1 MQGIPECSS
10 RRTMPTALSL
20 VLLIA
25 SAVLPG
31 ATPPAAAANT
41 EAQGRTIVLG
51 FDGMDPRLVEQWMA
65 DGSLPNFARL
75 RERGHYQ
82 SLATT
87 NPAQSPVAW
96 ATFAT
101 GLDPGAHGIF
111 DFLHRDAATYGP
123 KYSITSVE
131 PPERFIG
138 AFGWQLPLDSG
149 AIRTQRSGTAFWTT
163 AERHG
168 HAASVLRVPAT
179 YPADPITRML
189 SGMGVPDLLGTQGTF
204 TIYTT
209 KAGVSSSSDEGTGAR
224 IIPVAAEAGR
234 IETTF
239 SGPMH
244 PLRKAAEPITLPL
257 TIVDLGSNRVR
268 VELGSATVELQ
279 PGEWSEWQPLRFRFL
294 GLMGIQGI
302 VRIHLARA
310 FPDLQLYVSPVQF
323 DPRDPA
329 GPMASPLD
337 YAGELAERIG
347 LYHTL
352 GMAEETWSLNEEQI
366 SDAAWLD
373 MVRTVLAEREAML
386 FDTLERSD
394 SDLVVAVF
402 VQTDRVSHMFWRGLD
417 PAHPM
422 HGTVDQQGREA
433 IRWIY
438 GEADRILGRTI
449 DAMGEDDRLIVLSDH
464 GFSSFRRGVN
474 LNRWLVEQGY
484 MTLKPGQP
492 VSESLL
498 SNVDWTRTRAYAI
511 GLNSLFI
518 NRYGREALGIVRDE
532 DVAAL
537 KGEIRERLLQLSDPL
552 DGTAAVVTVEDA
564 DDLYQHSRH
573 AAAPDLLVGYA
584 AGYRASWSTALGGV
598 PEALIEENAKKWSGD
613 HLIEPSLVPGVLF
626 TSFPLETPIASIG
639 DVPTLVKQVMSLEGA
654 LPAERMAPNRGWL
667 DLASPVLSWID
678 GLLASFLPNTLRI
691 ALWGMLAGFLSMLV
705 YKWTSNQKRLA
716 DLKQQGLAI
725 QARLKDFEG
734 DMDELW
740 PILRRNLSVAWRR
753 LGLGLLPAVIASV
766 PVIFILAWMSNA
778 FDARFPPAGEHIAV
792 TAVPDATHQLPP
804 MRWQGGEVGTAE
816 QAGKWT
822 VAWPDVTAP
831 LHLVDSDGIVV
842 LTLPTAAPVSTVHQR
857 RWWNDLIGNPAGYLP
872 SPGDI
877 DAVSLELPGVE
888 FLGFGPS
895 WLRSWLTL
903 FLMVVIA
910 TSLGLK
916 SYWRLH

>member
-1 MQGIPECSS
+1 MGVPSVRK
-10 RRTMPTALSL
+10 RRHMVPVVLSL
-20 VLLIA
+20 ALLIV
-25 SAVLPG
+25 SATLPG
-31 ATPPAAAANT
+31 ATSPAVASTKARS
-41 EAQGRTIVLG
+41 RTIVLG
-51 FDGMDPRLVEQWMA
+51 FDGMDPRLAEQWMD
-65 DGSLPNFARL
+65 DGSLPHFARL

-82 SLATT
+82 ALQTT

-101 GLDPGAHGIF
+101 GLDPGSHGIF
-111 DFLHRDAATYGP
+111 DFLHRDPATYGP
-123 KYSITSVE
+123 KYSITAVE

-138 AFGWQLPLDSG
+138 VFGWQLPLDSG

-168 HAASVLRVPAT
+168 RAASVLRVPAT

-224 IIPVAAEAGR
+224 IIPVVAEAGR

-257 TIVDLGSNRVR
+257 NIVDLGSNRVR
-268 VELGSATVELQ
+268 VELGGATVELQ

-294 GLMGIQGI
+294 GFMGVPGI

-310 FPDLQLYVSPVQF
+310 FPDLQLYVSPIHF

-347 LYHTL
+347 LFHTL

-386 FDTLERSD
+386 FDTLDRGD

-417 PAHPM
+417 PTHPM
-422 HGTVDQQGREA
+422 HGTVDQQGRDA

-438 GEADRILGRTI
+438 GEADRILGRTLE
-449 DAMGEDDRLIVLSDH
+449 AMGPDDRLIVLSDH

-474 LNRWLVEQGY
+474 LNRWLVEQGF
-484 MTLKPGQP
+484 MALKPGQP
-492 VSESLL
+492 VSDSLL

-537 KGEIRERLLQLSDPL
+537 KAQIRERLLQLRDPK
-552 DGTAAVVTVEDA
+552 DSSAAVATVADA
-564 DDLYQHSRH
+564 DEIYEHSHH
-573 AAAPDLLVGYA
+573 AAVPDLLVGYA

-626 TSFPLETPIASIG
+626 TSFPLEEPITSIG
-639 DVPTLVKQVMSLEGA
+639 DVPSLVKQVMSLDGA
-654 LPAERMAPNRGWL
+654 LPASSMAPSRGWL
-667 DLASPVLSWID
+667 DLASPVLSWFD
-678 GLLASFLPNTLRI
+678 RLLAKFLPDLLRI
-691 ALWGMLAGFLSMLV
+691 ALWSVLAGFLSMLV

-716 DLKQQGLAI
+716 NLKKQAIEIQG
-725 QARLKDFEG
+725 RLKGFEG
-734 DMDELW
+734 EMDELW
-740 PILRRNLSVAWRR
+740 PILRRNMSVAWQR

-766 PVIFILAWMSNA
+766 PVVFILAWMSNA
-778 FDARFPPAGEHIAV
+778 FDARFPLAGKQVSV
-792 TAVPDATHQLPP
+792 TAIPDATHQLPP
-804 MRWQGGEVGTAE
+804 MRWQGSDVKTGE
-816 QAGKWT
+816 QAGTWT
-822 VAWPDVTAP
+822 VAWPAESSP
-831 LHLVDSDGIVV
+831 LRLVDSDGTVV
-842 LTLPTAAPVSTVHQR
+842 LTLPTTAPVSTVHQR
-857 RWWNDLIGNPAGYLP
+857 RWWNNLVGNPAGYLP

-877 DAVSLELPGVE
+877 DAVSLDLPGVE

-903 FLMVVIA
+903 FFLVVIA